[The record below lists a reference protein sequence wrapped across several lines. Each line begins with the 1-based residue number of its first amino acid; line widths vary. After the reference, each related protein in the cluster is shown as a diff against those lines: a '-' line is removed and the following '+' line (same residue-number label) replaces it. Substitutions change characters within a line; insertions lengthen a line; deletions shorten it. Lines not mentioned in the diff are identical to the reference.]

1 MPPNLATDTNP
12 LMKRSLFEAFLAVAA
27 FAGLLVIGTAA
38 AEGVSMAQ
46 RVVTDM
52 AMPIGMIWLL
62 AFGAAVQQFRVGNRR
77 AGYVLATAF
86 LAIWI
91 LFSSFVSDAVIGAIE
106 YPLAT
111 ISPLA
116 AEAPDYQAVIVLGGG
131 AGRNYAGHTE
141 LGSAGER
148 IAMAA
153 KLWHLQKTDRIICT
167 GTEKPHSPPIF
178 DMGDGSARSSDF
190 GGDDSAEVGRDILQS
205 LGVPADRIF
214 RCGGQNTISEMQ
226 HLAVQLP
233 TFNLDAADSKPIG
246 LITSAFHLPRAMRL
260 AQSQQLEFVPIP
272 AGSYAGGKNNRSIG
286 ILVPTVGA
294 GENVARAAKEMLA
307 RVIGR

>member
-1 MPPNLATDTNP
+1 
-12 LMKRSLFEAFLAVAA
+12 MKRSSIEALLAVAA
-27 FAGLLVIGTAA
+27 FASLLVIGTAA
-38 AEGVSMAQ
+38 TEGVSMAQ

-52 AMPIGMIWLL
+52 AMPIGMLWLL
-62 AFGAAVQQFRVGNRR
+62 AFAAAVQRFRVGNRR

-86 LAIWI
+86 MAIWI
-91 LFSSFVSDAVIGAIE
+91 LFSASVSDAVIAAIE
-106 YPLAT
+106 YPLAA

-116 AEAPDYQAVIVLGGG
+116 DAAPDYQAVIVLGGG

-141 LGSAGER
+141 LGNAGER

-153 KLWHLQKTDRIICT
+153 KLWHAQKTDRIICT
-167 GTEKPHSPPIF
+167 GTAKPHAPPIF
-178 DMGDGSARSSDF
+178 DIGDGSRRSSDF
-190 GGDDSAEVGRDILQS
+190 GDDDPAEVGRDILRS
-205 LGVPADRIF
+205 LGIPPDRIF

-233 TFNLDAADSKPIG
+233 TFDFRAADPKPIG

-260 AQSQQLEFVPIP
+260 AQSQQLKFVPIP
-272 AGSYAGGKNNRSIG
+272 AGTFAGGKNDRGIG

-294 GENVARAAKEMLA
+294 GENIARAAKEILA
-307 RVIGR
+307 RLIGR

>member
-1 MPPNLATDTNP
+1 M
-12 LMKRSLFEAFLAVAA
+12 EALLAVAA

-46 RVVTDM
+46 RVVTDLV
-52 AMPIGMIWLL
+52 MPIGMMWLL

-77 AGYVLATAF
+77 AGSVLATAF
-86 LAIWI
+86 MAIWL
-91 LFSSFVSDAVIGAIE
+91 LFSSFVSDAAIAAIE
-106 YPLAT
+106 YPLGS

-116 AEAPDYQAVIVLGGG
+116 DESPDYQAVIVLGGG

-141 LGSAGER
+141 LGNAGER

-153 KLWHLQKTDRIICT
+153 KLWHAQKTGRIICT

-178 DMGDGSARSSDF
+178 DLGDGLGRSSDF
-190 GGDDSAEVGRDILQS
+190 GDDDPAEVGRDILRS
-205 LGVPADRIF
+205 LGVPPDRIF

-233 TFNLDAADSKPIG
+233 TFNFDADDPKPIG

-260 AQSQQLEFVPIP
+260 AQSQQLAFVPIP
-272 AGSYAGGKNNRSIG
+272 AGSYASGKNKRGIG

-294 GENVARAAKEMLA
+294 GENVARAAKEILA
-307 RVIGR
+307 GVIGR